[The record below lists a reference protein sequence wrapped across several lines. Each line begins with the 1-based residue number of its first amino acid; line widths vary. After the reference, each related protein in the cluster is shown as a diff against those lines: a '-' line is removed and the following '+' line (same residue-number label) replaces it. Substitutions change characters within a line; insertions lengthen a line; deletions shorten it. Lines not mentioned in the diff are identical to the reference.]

1 MLDKTSI
8 IVVACDFQSTQRR
21 VTKACLGCISKW
33 TDREDYELILVD
45 QKPCMEIESRYHKI
59 DIDKHLIVD
68 DIGGAQAFN
77 LGAKESNPEYKY
89 ICFLHNDVMVID
101 NWLPM
106 MLEPL
111 SRGFTQ
117 TMPIQGMLTREEVKL
132 LQQQEDPGGYD
143 DAGMICMT
151 KEEFAKTG
159 GWDERFP
166 NLHQDLAF
174 RKRFKGSTK
183 VVGKCLITHISAI
196 TMFADDKR
204 RERCSTEEGEAE
216 KKIRGTNNDGL

>member
-8 IVVACDFQSTQRR
+8 IVVACDFISTQRR

-59 DIDKHLIVD
+59 DIDKHIIVD
-68 DIGGAQAFN
+68 DIGAANAYN
-77 LGAKESNPEYKY
+77 LGARESNPEYKY
-89 ICFLHNDVMVID
+89 ICFIHNDLMVID

-117 TMPIQGMLTREEVKL
+117 TMPIQGMLTREEVKKI
-132 LQQQEDPGGYD
+132 QSEEDPGGYD

-166 NLHQDLAF
+166 NLHQDLFF

-196 TMFADDKR
+196 TLFADENRKNKQ
-204 RERCSTEEGEAE
+204 SMEEGIEEE
-216 KKIRGTNNDGL
+216 KLRHGIQ